1 MPSPQLATTLGK
13 SLAFSELQLPKIEDG
28 DDTYI
33 TGLFGGSWVI
43 KCVETKARCSV
54 NVNSLCSLLT
64 VNQINLPST
73 KQQWNDED
81 LLG

>member
-1 MPSPQLATTLGK
+1 M
-13 SLAFSELQLPKIEDG
+13 
-28 DDTYI
+28 I
-33 TGLFGGSWVI
+33 T
-43 KCVETKARCSV
+43 CVETKARCSV

-64 VNQINLPST
+64 VNQINVPSI